1 MLLAWHRREQDSRS
15 SGWTRKRVDRATQ
28 GQLQLFGVKVFLEY
42 LQLAAHPA
50 LAHGAI
56 KRRDGLENEA
66 LDPLAQ
72 QQIRQR
78 RMKSGR
84 VVRFEKGKDIALH
97 RGRERVA
104 ARMHALLGE
113 RVQVRE

>member
-50 LAHGAI
+50 VAHGPI
-56 KRRDGLENEA
+56 ERRDGLENESLDYLA
-66 LDPLAQ
+66 LL
-72 QQIRQR
+72 QIRQR
-78 RMKSGR
+78 RMTSGR
-84 VVRFEKGKDIALH
+84 VVRIGKGKYIALN
-97 RGRERVA
+97 RWSVRDA
-104 ARMHALLGE
+104 AC
-113 RVQVRE
+113 